1 MYTEFIIMYVGL
13 GIVIALQIALTVI
26 GILILKK
33 LGKGNARPVSYP
45 ARPAAGAA
53 PAATAAS
60 TVFCRGC
67 AKQFDGSMRFCP
79 YCGTTRT

>member
-1 MYTEFIIMYVGL
+1 MYTEFVIMYVGL

-33 LGKGNARPVSYP
+33 LGKGSVRPVSYP
-45 ARPAAGAA
+45 ARPTAGAA
-53 PAATAAS
+53 PAAAAAS

-67 AKQFDGSMRFCP
+67 AKQFDGAMRFCP